1 MGVQAEVGQVI
12 ALEPAAPDLRP
23 MAMRLAEWR
32 ADPVRFVRDLWG
44 VEADAWQT
52 RVLRD
57 FASPDPACRRI
68 AMSSC
73 AGPGKTAVLAWCGWN
88 FLLCYGSQGSH
99 PNGACLSVTRENL
112 RDHLWKELA
121 VWRVKARD
129 NLLSGLFEQTHERI
143 YARNH
148 PETWWLSARSY
159 PKDADTET
167 LGRTLS
173 GLHAPYVLILIDE
186 SGSIPV
192 EVLKA
197 ADQAMSSAKWCKIMQ
212 AGNPLALDGMLYATA
227 TRLKTSWR
235 YYRVTADPDDPE
247 RTPRVPIDLAREQIA
262 ANGGRDDPWVR
273 IYVLG
278 EFPHQALNSLLSVA
292 EVDRAMVRAPR
303 VHDFDA
309 MPRILG
315 VDVARDGLDSSCI
328 AKRQGVM
335 VYPLEV
341 LRGHNST
348 EGAGKVARRWQDWKA
363 DAGFID
369 NTGGFGAGWL
379 DQLHTMGCD
388 ITGVEFAGRATDP
401 RYGNK
406 RSEMWHLM
414 AEAIKAGC
422 ALPQDASLSAELT
435 EVRYFH
441 RGDQLMLEPKDEVR
455 KRLGRSPDRADSVA
469 LTWAFPV
476 AAPRSGGGT
485 RRAPPKAR
493 TDRDPYYE
501 P

>member
-1 MGVQAEVGQVI
+1 MIGFEAE
-12 ALEPAAPDLRP
+12 AAPDTRP
-23 MAMRLAEWR
+23 MAAKLADWR
-32 ADPVRFVRDLWG
+32 TDPIRFVRELWG
-44 VEADAWQT
+44 VEPDAWQK

-57 FASPDPACRRI
+57 FASEDPLCRRI

-73 AGPGKTAVLAWCGWN
+73 AGPGKTAVLAWVGWN
-88 FLLCYGSQGSH
+88 FMLCYGGQGEH

-121 VWRVKARD
+121 VWRVKAKD
-129 NLLSGLFEQTHERI
+129 DLLTGLFEQTHERI
-143 YARNH
+143 YSRQH
-148 PETWWLSARSY
+148 PETWWMSARSY
-159 PKDADTET
+159 PKDADRET

-197 ADQAMSSAKWCKIMQ
+197 ADQAMAAERWCKVIQ
-212 AGNPLALDGMLYATA
+212 AGNPLSLDGMLYATA
-227 TRLKTSWR
+227 TRLRHSWR
-235 YYRVTADPDDPE
+235 FYNITADPDDPE
-247 RTPRVPIDLAREQIA
+247 RTPRVPAELARQQIA
-262 ANGGRDDPWVR
+262 DNGGRDDPWVR

-278 EFPHQALNSLLSVA
+278 LFPHQALNALLSVA
-292 EVDRAMVRAPR
+292 DVDRAMARAPR
-303 VHDFDA
+303 EGEFEWA
-309 MPRILG
+309 PRILG

-328 AKRQGVM
+328 ARRQGPL
-335 VYPLEV
+335 VYQLEV
-341 LRGHNST
+341 LRGVNST
-348 EGAGKVARRWQDWKA
+348 DGAGRVARWWQDWPA

-379 DQLHTMGCD
+379 DQLRDHLACP
-388 ITGVEFAGRATDP
+388 ITGVEFAGAATDP

-414 AEAIKAGC
+414 AKAIKEGC
-422 ALPQDASLSAELT
+422 ALPRDPSLSAELT

-441 RGDQLMLEPKDEVR
+441 RGDKLMLEPKDEVR
-455 KRLGRSPDRADSVA
+455 KRLGRSPDRADALA

-476 AAPRSGGGT
+476 MAPGAGGGLG
-485 RRAPPKAR
+485 AKPAKAR
-493 TDRDPYYE
+493 TDRDPYYQ